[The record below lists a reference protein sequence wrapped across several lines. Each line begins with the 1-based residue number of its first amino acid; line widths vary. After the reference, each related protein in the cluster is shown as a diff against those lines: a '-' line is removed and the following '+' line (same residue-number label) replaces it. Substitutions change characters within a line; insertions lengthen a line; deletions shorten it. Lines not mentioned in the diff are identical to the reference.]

1 MAEEAAQIGED
12 AEDEGWV
19 NFLQLGVLHPRGQK
33 QGITAHHQCHHLCA
47 TVCVVLVYRMVAVL
61 PAGALA
67 VPSVWPLGRSGG
79 DSSCYNFT
87 NRI

>member
-1 MAEEAAQIGED
+1 MAEEAAQISED

-33 QGITAHHQCHHLCA
+33 QGITAHHQCHHLCG
-47 TVCVVLVYRMVAVL
+47 VLVYGVVAVL

-67 VPSVWPLGRSGG
+67 APSVWPLGRSGG